1 MIEFGVEVHC
11 EVWRIECRDA
21 CQTLA
26 LFLVIGDLPR
36 CCPLLPLNFELAEI
50 QRVPQKRL
58 SGRLSC
64 CFLLLL
70 FRA

>member
-1 MIEFGVEVHC
+1 MIEFEVEVHC

-26 LFLVIGDLPR
+26 LFLVIVLAVAN
-36 CCPLLPLNFELAEI
+36 LNFELAEI

-64 CFLLLL
+64 RCLLSL